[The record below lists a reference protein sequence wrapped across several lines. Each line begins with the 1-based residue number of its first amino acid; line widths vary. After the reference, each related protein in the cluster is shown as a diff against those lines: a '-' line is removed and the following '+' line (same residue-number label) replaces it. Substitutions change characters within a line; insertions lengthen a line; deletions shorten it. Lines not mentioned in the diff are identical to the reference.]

1 MNFNEVMENEVI
13 GDATEEIVKAASG
26 SWFGFGVCVGVAFV
40 AGGFTCKYV
49 VEPAIAKFKTWQ
61 KEKNEVVDMRDSD
74 ENHFGIPNIDNLEVS
89 VGKF

>member
-61 KEKNEVVDMRDSD
+61 KEKQAKVEEGIEDVEIVDIMDSNEIQF
-74 ENHFGIPNIDNLEVS
+74 E
-89 VGKF
+89 K